1 MFFLAGVL
9 GMMALGSVVIAST
22 GGLQDDDELPERDVP
37 DTGTQLTDDLI
48 LDDDPGSMR
57 GDDVGDPPDSDTNDG
72 TGGDDADA
80 GVAENGV
87 TDRMAAGEGVF
98 DSGVIDNMP
107 GGAGVVD
114 TGETLVLISP
124 EAAVDSGGEDEDGD
138 AAEPD
143 GVSGAP
149 PSLPN
154 AASALKAPMSP
165 MSNEEAATGSLFA
178 RLGLI
183 NMAGLDDGSGI
194 GTAGMPAGGPEADDI
209 ASTEADTLSGDFSND
224 ASSGGSEDDIQSSV
238 ASDETGLNAEG
249 SNAPY
254 SGAVDTVSL
263 GPEGG
268 GGADAMMP
276 GHWLTGEAAMML
288 DYDAAEDQIVIVY
301 DDSELDTAPEVEMRV
316 SKTNSDVTEILLNG
330 QVLTMLPTA
339 DAPALDQLFLVGES
353 LAAQVALA

>member
-22 GGLQDDDELPERDVP
+22 GGLQEDDELPEQDIP

-48 LDDDPGSMR
+48 LDDDPGSM
-57 GDDVGDPPDSDTNDG
+57 GDDVGDPAGSDANDG
-72 TGGDDADA
+72 TGGDDANA

-98 DSGVIDNMP
+98 DSGVTDNMP

-138 AAEPD
+138 ATEPD

-149 PSLPN
+149 PSLPGD
-154 AASALKAPMSP
+154 ASALKAPMSP
-165 MSNEEAATGSLFA
+165 MGNEEAATGSLFA

-183 NMAGLDDGSGI
+183 NMAGLDGEPGI
-194 GTAGMPAGGPEADDI
+194 GTAGVPAGSPEADDI

-224 ASSGGSEDDIQSSV
+224 ASSGGSGGDIQSGV
-238 ASDETGLNAEG
+238 ASDETELNAEG

-254 SGAVDTVSL
+254 SGAADTVSL
-263 GPEGG
+263 GAEGG
-268 GGADAMMP
+268 EGADAMMP
-276 GHWLTGEAAMML
+276 GHWLTGEAATMM

-301 DDSELDTAPEVEMRV
+301 DDSALDTAPEVEIRV